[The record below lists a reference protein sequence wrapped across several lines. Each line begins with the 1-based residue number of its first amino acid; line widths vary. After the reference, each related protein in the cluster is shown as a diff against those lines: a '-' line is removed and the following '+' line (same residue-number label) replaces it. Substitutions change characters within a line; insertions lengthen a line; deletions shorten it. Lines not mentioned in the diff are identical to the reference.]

1 MDLDVRTLIW
11 VNVVVAFAI
20 SALTYSFWSSQPTIR
35 GLRGWSVGMALC
47 GLGWL
52 TVGLRSSSPSPFM
65 IIAPGALIAAGFT
78 VVWLSIR
85 RFNEARFSVHRVIL
99 PLAIFGAIF
108 AIAWLGGADN
118 QVRLTLLSL
127 FVAVVTL
134 LSGWELLKADRAERL
149 RGRWL
154 TAITFFILSATMM
167 ARAALS
173 LRSVLA
179 TPGVHEPSG
188 GLALFV
194 GTICLVAI
202 TLGFLMMSNERLRDR
217 YARLALT
224 DELTELPNRRSF
236 LEQGTRL
243 GQRARKGGVPAS
255 LLMMDL
261 DHFSSV
267 NERFGHAGGDQALTE
282 FTDLLRQSVRPADL
296 LCRYGGE
303 EFCALLIGA
312 PIEEAARAAER
323 IRASVANHVIDFG
336 SQKLTI
342 TVSIGVASLSERG
355 LAATIQSADEALYQA
370 KARGRNAIA
379 IAAHDDPSER
389 AVTRR
394 MAM

>member
-11 VNVVVAFAI
+11 VNIVVAFSI
-20 SALTYSFWSSQPTIR
+20 SGLTYSFWSSQPTIR

-52 TVGLRSSSPSPFM
+52 ATALRSTPPSAFM
-65 IIAPGALIAAGFT
+65 AIAPGALITAGFT
-78 VVWLSIR
+78 VVWLSVR
-85 RFNEARFSVHRVIL
+85 RFNETRFSMRRVIL
-99 PLAIFGAIF
+99 PLALF
-108 AIAWLGGADN
+108 AGVFAAAWLEGADT
-118 QVRLTLLSL
+118 QRRLTLLAI
-127 FVAVVTL
+127 FVSAL
-134 LSGWELLKADRAERL
+134 AMLSGWELIKADRTTRL

-154 TAITFFILSATMM
+154 TALTFFILSATMA
-167 ARAALS
+167 ARAGLS
-173 LRSVLA
+173 LHSVLA
-179 TPGVHEPSG
+179 GPAPHEPAG

-194 GTICLVAI
+194 GAICLIAI

-236 LEQGTRL
+236 LEQGARL
-243 GQRARKGGVPAS
+243 GQRARKSGMPAS

-282 FTDLLRQSVRPADL
+282 FADLLRRSVRPADL

-312 PIEEAARAAER
+312 PIEEAVRVAER
-323 IRASVANHVIDFG
+323 IRSTAAAHVVPVH
-336 SQKLTI
+336 SQKLAI
-342 TVSIGVASLSERG
+342 TVSIGIASLSERG
-355 LAATIQSADEALYQA
+355 LAATIQAADEALYQA
-370 KARGRNAIA
+370 KARGRNNIA

-389 AVTRR
+389 AVPRR